1 MLDRPSWIYIA
12 APLFTEAEQDF
23 NAKLAQRLKSAG
35 HAVFLPQEEAKDLTQ
50 TEEIFKRCLY
60 GLNHSHLVLVILDG
74 ADADSGT
81 CFEVGFA
88 YAKKLPIV
96 GLRTDFRGTGDDW
109 GLNLMLL
116 QSCNHLLLAQRNLPS
131 KIPPNITVI
140 FPGEDYVPILLKI
153 IE

>member
-1 MLDRPSWIYIA
+1 MLNELSWIYLA
-12 APLFTEAEQDF
+12 APLFTQAEQEF
-23 NAKLAQRLKSAG
+23 NTKLAQRLQSAG
-35 HAVFLPQEEAKDLTQ
+35 NTVFLPQEEAKNLTQ

-60 GLNHSHLVLVILDG
+60 GLDRAHLVLVILDG

-81 CFEVGFA
+81 CFEVGYA
-88 YAKKLPIV
+88 YAKKIPAI

-116 QSCNHLLLAQRNLPS
+116 QSCNHLLLAQRKLP
-131 KIPPNITVI
+131 KTIPSNITI
-140 FPGEDYVPILLKI
+140 ISPGEDYFPILLKI